1 MKLLRD
7 PLQPVDL
14 VLMQKLSPFYP
25 VCLPVASSY
34 AVCLRFTCW
43 STRHGHVLSW
53 PPKPPHTR
61 TSFCFFCSVHS
72 LTSHLRSKG
81 SNCSTAFKKK
91 KTFQDALP
99 VSSLTPPQK
108 QNVLFSY
115 SLHALL
121 FSAGT
126 QMIVAFS
133 CVWTASSTHSIEW
146 ADCPT
151 LSMHSWS
158 PTAACS
164 QSKDVQVSSTSDTF
178 KSQAF
183 IFIGTNWN
191 YFLLHKYNIKTF
203 YHSVIYICYISNALC
218 ALM

>member
-91 KTFQDALP
+91 KHFKMLCQFPASPHPKNKMFCL
-99 VSSLTPPQK
+99 VILCMHY
-108 QNVLFSY
+108 FSR
-115 SLHALL
+115 L
-121 FSAGT
+121 
-126 QMIVAFS
+126 V
-133 CVWTASSTHSIEW
+133 
-146 ADCPT
+146 
-151 LSMHSWS
+151 
-158 PTAACS
+158 
-164 QSKDVQVSSTSDTF
+164 
-178 KSQAF
+178 
-183 IFIGTNWN
+183 
-191 YFLLHKYNIKTF
+191 HK
-203 YHSVIYICYISNALC
+203 
-218 ALM
+218 